1 MHDKLEWKTET
12 FREIRAQTKL
22 NRRIPKAKR
31 FFTRKNNKCL
41 ENSSGL
47 LPLEH
52 DKSKAESFHLHE
64 SSYDNLEKTSA

>member
-1 MHDKLEWKTET
+1 MHDKFEWKTET
-12 FREIRAQTKL
+12 FREIRAQTKP

-47 LPLEH
+47 LPLEY
-52 DKSKAESFHLHE
+52 DKSK
-64 SSYDNLEKTSA
+64 T